1 MAFGD
6 AQDFAPRGLPIAG
19 DPRPDEYSLA
29 PPPQIDRYPVVIG
42 PGLSLSYI
50 SAIFRLSTSGYR
62 QQYVD
67 LLDEMLEKDPHAYS
81 VVAKR
86 ANGVAGGRFEL
97 EAPKFDAK
105 SNDEKKAQEVLKVVQ
120 TQIDAIPDFYTHLTS
135 LAWGVFWGIA
145 GLENHWVRDGKGW
158 QLERFSFIH
167 SRRLAYPRPMSWDL
181 CIWDQGLVSAWGLPP
196 ALDRTHNPF
205 SLPRTTPRLPGF
217 RGPTEGAYG
226 LRIADYPGKFTI
238 YAPQV
243 RGNYPTREGVGR
255 EIAYWMA
262 LKLVAARAAPVYLER
277 FAKPWPEGTFKTGDS
292 DQIRKATTE
301 DIRMAEAALKTMGA
315 GSIASWVHPDSVKL
329 ELRNPDGGANSKV
342 TFGEWIGICNA
353 EESKAVLGGTLSTE
367 VGSTGGNR
375 SLGDTQKKGE
385 TTLFKQDARMLAGSL
400 SRDAIRWIV
409 LLNFGEDALK
419 YAPIARLHIED
430 DPDPTL
436 VIERAV
442 KAAGGGVPVDA
453 DWLAESVGLKV
464 VEPGEAGLKQR
475 RMFPILGTKAPEEY
489 DADLAARAEKNR
501 EDFPPPAPPPGLGP
515 DGQPLALPG
524 EEDEGDGEPKKLP
537 AAKKP
542 KATAKKAPK
551 TKKTK
556 PPPEKDE

>member
-19 DPRPDEYSLA
+19 DARPDEYSLA
-29 PPPQIDRYPVVIG
+29 PPPQVDRYPVVIG
-42 PGLSLSYI
+42 PGLSLAYI

-97 EAPKFDAK
+97 EAAKFDAK

-120 TQIDAIPDFYTHLTS
+120 SQIDAIPDFSTHLTS
-135 LAWGVFWGIA
+135 LSWGVFWGIA
-145 GLENHWVRDGKGW
+145 GLENHWVRDGNGW
-158 QLERFSFIH
+158 QLERLSFIH

-181 CIWDQGLVSAWGLPP
+181 CVWDQGLVTAWNLPP
-196 ALDRTHNPF
+196 ALDRAHNPF
-205 SLPRTTPRLPGF
+205 GPPRPTTRQQGF
-217 RGPTEGAYG
+217 RSPTEGAYG

-238 YAPQV
+238 HAPQV

-262 LKLVAARAAPVYLER
+262 LKLIAARAAPVYLER
-277 FAKPWPEGTFKTGDS
+277 FAKPWPEGTFKTGDNE
-292 DQIRKATTE
+292 QKRKATTE

-315 GSIASWVHPDSVKL
+315 GSISNWLHPDSVSL

-342 TFGEWIGICNA
+342 TFGEWIAICNA

-385 TTLFKQDARMLAGSL
+385 TMLFKQDARMLASSVG
-400 SRDAIRWIV
+400 RDAIKWIV
-409 LLNFGEDALK
+409 LLNFGEEALR
-419 YAPIARLHIED
+419 YAPIARIHVED
-430 DPDPTL
+430 DPDPSI
-436 VIERAV
+436 VVDRAV
-442 KAAGGGVPVDA
+442 KAAQGGVPVDA
-453 DWLAESVGLKV
+453 DWLAESVGLKTV
-464 VEPGEAGLKQR
+464 APGEEGLKQR

-489 DADLAARAEKNR
+489 DADLAARVEKVR
-501 EDFPPPAPPPGLGP
+501 EDFPPPPPPVPLGP
-515 DGQPLALPG
+515 DGQPLALPAPG
-524 EEDEGDGEPKKLP
+524 EEDPQDGEPKKLP
-537 AAKKP
+537 P
-542 KATAKKAPK
+542 ATAKTPAATPK
-551 TKKTK
+551 PKK